1 MDHHPRPFQFHDPS
15 TTLPRRSTPH
25 THAAHARKSNPPGDV
40 SENLSCTGA
49 GSGDFENNGEIP
61 QKSEALGMMENNG
74 EIPQK
79 SEAPYQSQS
88 NPGFK
93 TATADTR
100 QYMSAV
106 YVSAVYVSA
115 VYASVI

>member
-1 MDHHPRPFQFHDPS
+1 MQHMHANQIRRATLV
-15 TTLPRRSTPH
+15 TTSLALAPVLATS
-25 THAAHARKSNPPGDV
+25 K
-40 SENLSCTGA
+40 L
-49 GSGDFENNGEIP
+49 
-61 QKSEALGMMENNG
+61 LGMMENNG

-100 QYMSAV
+100 QYVSAV

-115 VYASVI
+115 VYASAI